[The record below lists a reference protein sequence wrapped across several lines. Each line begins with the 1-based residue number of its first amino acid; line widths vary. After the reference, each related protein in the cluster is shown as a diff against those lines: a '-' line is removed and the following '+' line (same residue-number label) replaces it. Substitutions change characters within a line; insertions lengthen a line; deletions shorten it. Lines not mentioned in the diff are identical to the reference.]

1 MGGLISSIL
10 FQPPPPSYNATHPH
24 YIRLQT
30 SGSAEDLPN
39 VEVAAMY
46 YAVERASIT
55 VLYSHVNAEDVG
67 LAWPWLVRFAEK
79 LQVNVL
85 AYDYQGYGLS
95 LPRYGDSSSNAA
107 NANAYA
113 NADSSALSATIPKES
128 APGRDSP
135 PPSPFSML
143 PDISRLFCGILPSS
157 GGTGTGA
164 DIHVD
169 MDMNSATVPN
179 ETACYRDIDAAY
191 SFLVQEKGCHP
202 SKILLMGRSLGS
214 GPSCYLAERLS
225 LQGVQLGGLVL
236 QSALASVFRV
246 AIDLQTTIPG
256 DKFPNIERMSNIDCP
271 VLVIHGTKDGI
282 VPFSHGE
289 QLFNLAPKTWRS
301 CLWVPDGGHNDIDNI
316 HGNADSSYLASI
328 RSFLSEWVA
337 HRRPLPQVVN
347 PANSSS
353 SA

>member
-1 MGGLISSIL
+1 
-10 FQPPPPSYNATHPH
+10 
-24 YIRLQT
+24 
-30 SGSAEDLPN
+30 
-39 VEVAAMY
+39 MY
-46 YAVERASIT
+46 YPVERASIT
-55 VLYSHVNAEDVG
+55 VLYSHGNAEDVG

-95 LPRYGDSSSNAA
+95 LPRYDDSSSCAA
-107 NANAYA
+107 LAGD
-113 NADSSALSATIPKES
+113 DSSASSATMPKQS
-128 APGRDSP
+128 AQSP

-143 PDISRLFCGILPSS
+143 PDISSLFCGILPSS
-157 GGTGTGA
+157 GGTGAGTDMHAG
-164 DIHVD
+164 
-169 MDMNSATVPN
+169 MDMSSATVPN

-225 LQGVQLGGLVL
+225 LQGVQLGGLIL

-246 AIDLQTTIPG
+246 AIDLQTATLPG
-256 DKFPNIERMSNIDCP
+256 DRFPNIDRMCNIADCP
-271 VLVIHGTKDGI
+271 VLVIHGTKDSI

-289 QLFNLAPKTWRS
+289 QLFNLAPEAWRS

-316 HGNADSSYLASI
+316 QGFADTSYLASI
-328 RSFLSEWVA
+328 RSFISEWVT
-337 HRRPLPQVVN
+337 HRRPLPQVAI
-347 PANSSS
+347 PAKLPS